1 MEMRARTY
9 SYLEKTMNEQELDKF
24 ACDIATSYATSEGQ
38 YSRRYYTKIYNITS
52 DCFYKLLERAIVRD
66 LVLDEIVDKMRQ
78 KAYKNSNTK
87 SMEKSGKNTVT
98 SHIHY
103 AKMIGERKWFKFL
116 RDFPKNEKIE
126 ITTYFAEHFETSK
139 SECAKK
145 FNISNV
151 SLDKIIENTLIE
163 NYVDDEIFS
172 KIRTRSL
179 GKEPTKIAI
188 NYFATLKR
196 KRNKRKKTAS

>member
-126 ITTYFAEHFETSK
+126 IYPIRAGFPAAMQLQRLQKGTLPARVRVPEHGK
-139 SECAKK
+139 YP
-145 FNISNV
+145 
-151 SLDKIIENTLIE
+151 NTP
-163 NYVDDEIFS
+163 V
-172 KIRTRSL
+172 
-179 GKEPTKIAI
+179 
-188 NYFATLKR
+188 
-196 KRNKRKKTAS
+196 